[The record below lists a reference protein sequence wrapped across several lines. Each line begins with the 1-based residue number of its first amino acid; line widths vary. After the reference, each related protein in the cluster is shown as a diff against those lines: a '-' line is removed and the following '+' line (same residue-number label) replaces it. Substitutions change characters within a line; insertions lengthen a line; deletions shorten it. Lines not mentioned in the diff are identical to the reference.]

1 MVGQGASQFSKTY
14 TDQKARIFVITDN
27 QVAKQKPRDQ
37 AYGEGSQTDL
47 LKEKDQVRK
56 TFDDG

>member
-37 AYGEGSQTDL
+37 AYGEGSQTAFAEGEGSG
-47 LKEKDQVRK
+47 KEDFR
-56 TFDDG
+56 